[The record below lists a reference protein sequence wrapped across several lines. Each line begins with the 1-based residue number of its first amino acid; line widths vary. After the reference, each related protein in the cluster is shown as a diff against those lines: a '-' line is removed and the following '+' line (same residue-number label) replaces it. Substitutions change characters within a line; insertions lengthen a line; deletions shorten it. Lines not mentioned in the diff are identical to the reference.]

1 MKSPKFLTRRA
12 SDEGAGFRLGVGIGS
27 KIILPYFLLT
37 LVIASVGTFV
47 VINLVTSSLEERIIN
62 QLLDAGRIVS
72 EGMVG
77 DEEERLQTLRAVAGT
92 EGVAA
97 GVVSEDSDALA
108 ALVPQIIANSD
119 TDAVELL
126 NADGVEVYG
135 WRKAPNQEQSD
146 NVEQFG
152 VDFSEFEEVRQ
163 VLRGAVDRFGNRRIL
178 LIEAPEGLIVFTAA
192 PLLLEGEQVGAVMVG
207 TYLENM
213 LFQLTL
219 NAVARVTVYDRQ
231 GQVIDTTLSGNQG
244 EIGTRLQESPERYRA
259 VAGSAAMR
267 VPLREVEVGGQQY
280 LLAFG
285 DWRLRG
291 QSFGMFS
298 VALPSNFIVNA
309 AATSRNLF
317 VALFTMAIAAVFSG
331 GIIIARRITKPLYRL
346 VETAKAVTEGD
357 LEQRSGIQGGD
368 EIGKL
373 ATSFDQMTET
383 LARSNRQLLEK
394 ASELEAIVESIADGV
409 LVLDADDQIVTMNA
423 AAQHLLA
430 DMAYDFA
437 SGPLRELTASLAAD
451 DGEEA
456 AQNGSGAPEP
466 AQQPRR
472 YQIGNR
478 ILSALAA
485 PVQTPQEEKVG
496 TVVVL
501 RDITREAEAEHLKDA
516 FITSI
521 SHELRTP
528 LTVIKVYADLM
539 QSGANGEL
547 DERQRR
553 FIQNINKGSQQ
564 LEHHINQ
571 LINLSEI
578 QAGTINMDKER
589 LDFGE
594 LVNNVADHWRE
605 RLEQK
610 ELSLTLDRPQES
622 VWINAD
628 AGHLSW
634 AIDNLLS
641 NALNY
646 TPAGG
651 RVSLHVLAEQDNVRL
666 LIADSGI
673 GIATADQ
680 PHLFDRFFRA
690 ASEVNY
696 TVHGVG
702 LGLYISRAIVEMH
715 GGHISVESESG
726 VGSTFTIALP
736 RNE

>member
-1 MKSPKFLTRRA
+1 
-12 SDEGAGFRLGVGIGS
+12 
-27 KIILPYFLLT
+27 
-37 LVIASVGTFV
+37 
-47 VINLVTSSLEERIIN
+47 
-62 QLLDAGRIVS
+62 
-72 EGMVG
+72 
-77 DEEERLQTLRAVAGT
+77 
-92 EGVAA
+92 
-97 GVVSEDSDALA
+97 
-108 ALVPQIIANSD
+108 
-119 TDAVELL
+119 
-126 NADGVEVYG
+126 
-135 WRKAPNQEQSD
+135 
-146 NVEQFG
+146 
-152 VDFSEFEEVRQ
+152 
-163 VLRGAVDRFGNRRIL
+163 
-178 LIEAPEGLIVFTAA
+178 
-192 PLLLEGEQVGAVMVG
+192 
-207 TYLENM
+207 
-213 LFQLTL
+213 
-219 NAVARVTVYDRQ
+219 
-231 GQVIDTTLSGNQG
+231 
-244 EIGTRLQESPERYRA
+244 
-259 VAGSAAMR
+259 
-267 VPLREVEVGGQQY
+267 
-280 LLAFG
+280 
-285 DWRLRG
+285 
-291 QSFGMFS
+291 
-298 VALPSNFIVNA
+298 
-309 AATSRNLF
+309 
-317 VALFTMAIAAVFSG
+317 
-331 GIIIARRITKPLYRL
+331 
-346 VETAKAVTEGD
+346 
-357 LEQRSGIQGGD
+357 
-368 EIGKL
+368 
-373 ATSFDQMTET
+373 MTET

-451 DGEEA
+451 GGEEA

>member
-1 MKSPKFLTRRA
+1 MKYPKFLTPRTSA
-12 SDEGAGFRLGVGIGS
+12 EGTGFRLGVGIGN

-47 VINLVTSSLEERIIN
+47 VINLVTSSLQERIIN
-62 QLLDAGRIVS
+62 QLLDAGRIVA
-72 EGMVG
+72 EGMV
-77 DEEERLQTLRAVAGT
+77 DHEEERLQTLRAVAGT

-97 GVVSEDSDALA
+97 AVVTGDGDALA

-119 TDAVELL
+119 TDAVELI
-126 NADGVEVYG
+126 NRDGVGIYS
-135 WRKAPNQEQSD
+135 WRKVPNQEQND

-152 VDFSEFEEVRQ
+152 LDFSEFEAVRQ
-163 VLRGAVDRFGNRRIL
+163 VLRSAVDRFGNRRVL
-178 LIEAPEGLIVFTAA
+178 LIQAPEGLIVFTAA
-192 PLLLEGEQVGAVMVG
+192 PLLQEGEPVGAVMVG
-207 TYLENM
+207 TYVENM
-213 LFQLTL
+213 LFRLTV
-219 NAVARVTVYDRQ
+219 NAVARVTLYDQQ
-231 GQVIDTTLSGNQG
+231 GQVIDTTLSGNEE
-244 EIGTRLQESPERYRA
+244 EIGTTLRESPERYRA
-259 VAGSAAMR
+259 VADSAARR

-317 VALFTMAIAAVFSG
+317 VALFTMAIVAVFSG

-346 VETAKAVTEGD
+346 VETAEAVTEGD
-357 LEQRSGIQGGD
+357 LEQRSGIRGSD

-373 ATSFDQMTET
+373 AASFDQMTET
-383 LARSNRQLLEK
+383 LARSNRHLLQK

-409 LVLDADDQIVTMNA
+409 IVLDAYDQIVTMNA

-451 DGEEA
+451 GEEA
-456 AQNGSGAPEP
+456 AKNGSSALGLAH
-466 AQQPRR
+466 QPRR
-472 YQIGNR
+472 YQIGHR
-478 ILSALAA
+478 VLSALAA
-485 PVQTPQEEKVG
+485 PVQTPPEEKGG

-501 RDITREAEAEHLKDA
+501 RDITREVEAEHLKDA

-539 QSGANGEL
+539 QSSANGDL

-571 LINLSEI
+571 LINLSEL

-589 LDFGE
+589 LDLVE
-594 LVNNVADHWRE
+594 LVHAVGDQWRE
-605 RLEQK
+605 RLEEK
-610 ELSLTLDRPQES
+610 ELALTLDLPRES
-622 VWINAD
+622 VWIEAD
-628 AGHLSW
+628 AEHLSW
-634 AIDNLLS
+634 AIDNLLG

-651 RVSLHVLAEQDNVRL
+651 HVGVHVLAEQDRVRL
-666 LIADSGI
+666 QIADNGI

-690 ASEVNY
+690 TSEVNY
-696 TVHGVG
+696 RVRGVG
-702 LGLYISRAIVEMH
+702 LGLYIARAIVEMH
-715 GGHISVESESG
+715 EGHISVESESG

-736 RNE
+736 RVE

>member
-1 MKSPKFLTRRA
+1 MKYPKFLTQRA
-12 SDEGAGFRLGVGIGS
+12 SAEGTGFRLGVGIGS

-47 VINLVTSSLEERIIN
+47 VINLVTSSLEERIVN
-62 QLLDAGRIVS
+62 QLLDAGRIVAES
-72 EGMVG
+72 MV
-77 DEEERLQTLRAVAGT
+77 DHEEERLQTLRAVAGT

-97 GVVSEDSDALA
+97 GVVSGDSEVLA
-108 ALVPQIIANSD
+108 ALVPQIVANSD
-119 TDAVELL
+119 SDAVEVL
-126 NADGVEVYG
+126 DMEGVEVYG
-135 WRKAPNQEQSD
+135 WRKAPNQEQRD
-146 NVEQFG
+146 PVEQSG

-163 VLRGAVDRFGNRRIL
+163 VLRGEVDRFGNRRVL
-178 LIEAPEGLIVFTAA
+178 LFEAPEGLIVFTAA
-192 PLLLEGEQVGAVMVG
+192 PLVQGGEQVGAVMVG
-207 TYLENM
+207 TYLENT
-213 LFQLTL
+213 LLRLTL
-219 NAVARVTVYDRQ
+219 NAVARVTLYDRQ
-231 GQVIDTTLSGNQG
+231 GQVIDTTLSGNQ
-244 EIGTRLQESPERYRA
+244 EAMSITLRESPERYRA
-259 VAGSAAMR
+259 VVESANRR

-317 VALFTMAIAAVFSG
+317 VALFTLAIVAVFSG
-331 GIIIARRITKPLYRL
+331 GFIIARRITKPLYRL
-346 VETAKAVTEGD
+346 VETAEAVTEGD
-357 LEQRSGIQGGD
+357 LEQRSGIRGGD

-373 ATSFDQMTET
+373 AISFDQMTET
-383 LARSNRQLLEK
+383 LARSNRRLLEK
-394 ASELEAIVESIADGV
+394 ASELEAIVQSIADGV
-409 LVLDADDQIVTMNA
+409 LVLNAHDEIETMNA
-423 AAQHLLA
+423 AARHLLA
-430 DMAYDFA
+430 DMAHDFA
-437 SGPLRELTASLAAD
+437 RGPLRELTASLAAE
-451 DGEEA
+451 GSEEEA
-456 AQNGSGAPEP
+456 SNGSGAWEP
-466 AQQPRR
+466 ARQPQR

-478 ILSALAA
+478 VLSALAA
-485 PVQTPQEEKVG
+485 PVQTPQEKVG

-501 RDITREAEAEHLKDA
+501 RDITREVEAEHLKDA

-539 QSGANGEL
+539 QSTANGKL

-553 FIQNINKGSQQ
+553 FVQNINKGSQQ

-589 LDFGE
+589 LELGE
-594 LVNNVADHWRE
+594 VVKGVAEHWRE
-605 RLEQK
+605 RLEEK
-610 ELSLTLDRPQES
+610 EITFSVDLPEKN
-622 VWINAD
+622 VWIKAD
-628 AGHLSW
+628 AEHLSW

-651 RVSLHVLAEQDNVRL
+651 RVAVRVVARQEDVRL
-666 LIADSGI
+666 QVADSGI
-673 GIATADQ
+673 GIAAADQ
-680 PHLFDRFFRA
+680 PYLFDRFFRA

-696 TVHGVG
+696 RVRGVG

-715 GGHISVESESG
+715 DGHISVESESG
-726 VGSTFTIALP
+726 VGSTFTIVLP
-736 RNE
+736 LDE